1 MAFDL
6 EKRKKFIQAK
16 VVNQHSAMR
25 AFNYP
30 FTDSNPR

>member
-6 EKRKKFIQAK
+6 EKEKFTQAK
-16 VVNQHSAMR
+16 VVNQHPAMR

-30 FTDSNPR
+30 FIDSNPR